1 MGLFDQVVG
10 NLAAS
15 ALGGKGSEGGIVE
28 LVLPLLN
35 KYPGGISGLIEAFQ
49 QGGLGEIVNSWIS
62 TGKNLPVSGEQL
74 TSVLG
79 NDFIG
84 GLAKQLG
91 VGTQEASGSL
101 ADILPGLIDQ
111 LTPNGQLPQGGDL
124 LTQGLSM
131 LKKGGLF
138 G

>member
-1 MGLFDQVVG
+1 MGLLDQVVG

-15 ALGGKGSEGGIVE
+15 ALGGKSGGGGIVE

-35 KYPGGISGLIEAFQ
+35 KYPGGIGGLVQAFQ
-49 QGGLGEIVNSWIS
+49 QGGLGEIVNSWVS
-62 TGKNLPVSGEQL
+62 TGKNLPVSGDQL

-91 VGTQEASGSL
+91 VGAQEASGSL
-101 ADILPGLIDQ
+101 AGVLPGLIDQ
-111 LTPNGQLPQGGDL
+111 LTPNGQIPQGGDL
-124 LTQGLSM
+124 LAQGLNM

>member
-1 MGLFDQVVG
+1 MGLLDQMVG

-15 ALGGKGSEGGIVE
+15 ALGGKGDGLAGIATQ
-28 LVLPLLN
+28 LLA
-35 KYPGGISGLIEAFQ
+35 KYPGGISGLIQAFQ
-49 QGGLGEIVNSWIS
+49 QGGLGEIVNSWVS
-62 TGKNLPVSGEQL
+62 TGKNLPVSGDQL

-84 GLAKQLG
+84 SIAKQLG
-91 VGTQEASGSL
+91 VGPQEASGSL
-101 ADILPGLIDQ
+101 ADLLPGLVDK
-111 LTPNGQLPQGGDL
+111 LTPNGQIPEGGDL
-124 LTQGLSM
+124 LSQGLSM

>member
-1 MGLFDQVVG
+1 MGLLDQVVG

-15 ALGGKGSEGGIVE
+15 ALGGKGGDNGLFDI
-28 LVLPLLN
+28 VLPLIN
-35 KYPGGISGLIEAFQ
+35 KFPGGIAGLVQAFQ
-49 QGGLGEIVNSWIS
+49 QGGLGDIVNSWVS
-62 TGKNLPVSGEQL
+62 TGKNLPVSGDQL

-79 NDFIG
+79 NDFMG

-101 ADILPGLIDQ
+101 ASVLPGLIDQ

-124 LTQGLSM
+124 LSQGLSM